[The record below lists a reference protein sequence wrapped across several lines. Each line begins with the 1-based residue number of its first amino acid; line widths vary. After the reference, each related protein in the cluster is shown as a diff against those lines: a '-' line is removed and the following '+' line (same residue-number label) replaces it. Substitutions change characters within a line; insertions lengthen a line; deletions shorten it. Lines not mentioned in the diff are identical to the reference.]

1 MSFHVETNQ
10 KTVWPLTWYLR
21 AALLHKMMKCL
32 FCCRGPTEAGCCVV
46 VLSSFHFVPNVWVTK
61 AVGESA
67 ACAGGFQA
75 IGSSVRQQQES
86 REQSYGSVLLLS
98 LRPHLRLHICLIKR
112 KQEVKI
118 KMLHSSNYR
127 FDRGQ
132 NQPAKAVSN
141 IRTGEQN
148 LTVKDASPAHWAAL
162 ENMKECI
169 DF

>member
-1 MSFHVETNQ
+1 MLTSS
-10 KTVWPLTWYLR
+10 TVAQDDEVLVLLSGSHWGWLLCCCAKQFPFCSQCLSHKGGGWKCSVCR
-21 AALLHKMMKCL
+21 A
-32 FCCRGPTEAGCCVV
+32 V
-46 VLSSFHFVPNVWVTK
+46 
-61 AVGESA
+61 
-67 ACAGGFQA
+67 
-75 IGSSVRQQQES
+75 GSSVRQQQKS

-132 NQPAKAVSN
+132 NQPAKGVSN

-148 LTVKDASPAHWAAL
+148 LSKTPVRPTERLWKIWKSA
-162 ENMKECI
+162 
-169 DF
+169 

>member
-1 MSFHVETNQ
+1 MSFHVETPKNSLTPDLILTSS
-10 KTVWPLTWYLR
+10 TVAQDDEVLVLLSGSHWGLLLCCCAKQFPFCSQCLSHKGGGWKCSVCRRLSGR
-21 AALLHKMMKCL
+21 RQFSQAAAEK
-32 FCCRGPTEAGCCVV
+32 
-46 VLSSFHFVPNVWVTK
+46 
-61 AVGESA
+61 
-67 ACAGGFQA
+67 
-75 IGSSVRQQQES
+75 
-86 REQSYGSVLLLS
+86 QSYGSVLLLS

-132 NQPAKAVSN
+132 NQPAKGVSN

>member
-1 MSFHVETNQ
+1 MFGVSIHKSPIKFNLKKIIGDFWIIPQMSFHVETNQ

-46 VLSSFHFVPNVWVTK
+46 VLSSFHFVPSVWVTK

-75 IGSSVRQQQES
+75 VGSSVRQQQKS

-98 LRPHLRLHICLIKR
+98 LRPHPRLHISKAG
-112 KQEVKI
+112 
-118 KMLHSSNYR
+118 
-127 FDRGQ
+127 GQ
-132 NQPAKAVSN
+132 NQDAPQFKLQIWQGPEPA
-141 IRTGEQN
+141 
-148 LTVKDASPAHWAAL
+148 
-162 ENMKECI
+162 C
-169 DF
+169 

>member
-1 MSFHVETNQ
+1 MFGVSIHKSPIKFNLKKIIGDFWIIPQMSFHVETNQ

-46 VLSSFHFVPNVWVTK
+46 VLSSFHFVPSVWVTK

-75 IGSSVRQQQES
+75 VGSSVRQQQKS

-98 LRPHLRLHICLIKR
+98 LRPHLRLHISKAG
-112 KQEVKI
+112 
-118 KMLHSSNYR
+118 
-127 FDRGQ
+127 GQ
-132 NQPAKAVSN
+132 NQDAPQFKLQIWQGPEPA
-141 IRTGEQN
+141 
-148 LTVKDASPAHWAAL
+148 
-162 ENMKECI
+162 C
-169 DF
+169 

>member
-1 MSFHVETNQ
+1 M
-10 KTVWPLTWYLR
+10 
-21 AALLHKMMKCL
+21 
-32 FCCRGPTEAGCCVV
+32 
-46 VLSSFHFVPNVWVTK
+46 
-61 AVGESA
+61 GESA

-75 IGSSVRQQQES
+75 VGSSVRQQQES

-98 LRPHLRLHICLIKR
+98 LRPHLRLNICLIKQ

-132 NQPAKAVSN
+132 NQPAKGVSN

-148 LTVKDASPAHWAAL
+148 LTVKDASPAH
-162 ENMKECI
+162 
-169 DF
+169 